1 MPQPNARLPFLLTH
15 CCEPELDPGG
25 SKAASWVPRGVWGWR
40 CRAGGVGVVPWPCC
54 AVQPPRAPLTIAALS
69 AGAAEPDLA
78 ARLEA
83 AWQQGKLGKAALWNR
98 ETPPPLS
105 LLAHL
110 HTPSLILLGYANI
123 CKQQSRE
130 SQK

>member
-1 MPQPNARLPFLLTH
+1 MPCSRPA
-15 CCEPELDPGG
+15 
-25 SKAASWVPRGVWGWR
+25 
-40 CRAGGVGVVPWPCC
+40 PC
-54 AVQPPRAPLTIAALS
+54 APPTIAALS

>member
-1 MPQPNARLPFLLTH
+1 MAFGA
-15 CCEPELDPGG
+15 GG
-25 SKAASWVPRGVWGWR
+25 AGLGVWELCLGP
-40 CRAGGVGVVPWPCC
+40 AVPCSRP
-54 AVQPPRAPLTIAALS
+54 APRAPPTIAALS